1 MRKLSS
7 LFVLFSA
14 LLLAQNAIQVSNYL
28 FQGNLNPQRVGSAIL
43 TATNPSGN
51 SGFVTDTVFG
61 QSRTVYAVAGAPSPL
76 SAQGGLTYQ
85 AKDKVP
91 RDSYSMEFIVAFS
104 AGSTGWRRIF
114 DGQNL
119 TRSEGLYLD
128 PSGFITYHSG
138 VSSSALDR
146 LVAGTNTTSSY

>member
-1 MRKLSS
+1 MRKLSA

-91 RDSYSMEFIVAFS
+91 RYSYSM
-104 AGSTGWRRIF
+104 
-114 DGQNL
+114 
-119 TRSEGLYLD
+119 
-128 PSGFITYHSG
+128 
-138 VSSSALDR
+138 
-146 LVAGTNTTSSY
+146 